1 MALLGYLGG
10 NQCGRCA
17 RCYSPRCYG
26 RRKDP
31 AGADFDRYK
40 LHDELQCPGG
50 ELPDRVRCAGY
61 AADGFG
67 DDDQQRHG
75 GHHMLV
81 DMHVDADRVSDEL
94 RPAIP
99 FAIGILLIISD

>member
-1 MALLGYLGG
+1 
-10 NQCGRCA
+10 
-17 RCYSPRCYG
+17 
-26 RRKDP
+26 
-31 AGADFDRYK
+31 
-40 LHDELQCPGG
+40 
-50 ELPDRVRCAGY
+50 LPDRVGRAGY